1 MKNLLN
7 IKRQINLV
15 REIKKISR
23 TNLQVQSIKRK
34 KNINFLETI
43 NTYYVQFYATM
54 HKIIN
59 SLELENK
66 KNIFF
71 NNKNNKTL
79 WVIIGLKDKMNG
91 SFKNMFLKKINNEIK
106 ENDEIITISTKM
118 HELLKKQTFSKN
130 VIENFDF
137 KINELQHFQVLPIST
152 YIINY
157 FQNNKY
163 PNIKIIY
170 AHQLTRLNYEIRI
183 KKILPIDESTFGLEN
198 SKNISNN
205 LNNGKIIIFE
215 PNSEKIFLNAI
226 PLFISIVL
234 QLSIL
239 ETQICGQTNLIE
251 YSRAIENNCDKMN
264 DYLTLEYNV
273 IRQEKITNEI
283 FEIINGGN

>member
-1 MKNLLN
+1 
-7 IKRQINLV
+7 
-15 REIKKISR
+15 
-23 TNLQVQSIKRK
+23 
-34 KNINFLETI
+34 
-43 NTYYVQFYATM
+43 
-54 HKIIN
+54 
-59 SLELENK
+59 
-66 KNIFF
+66 
-71 NNKNNKTL
+71 
-79 WVIIGLKDKMNG
+79 MNG

>member
-79 WVIIGLKDKMNG
+79 
-91 SFKNMFLKKINNEIK
+91 
-106 ENDEIITISTKM
+106 
-118 HELLKKQTFSKN
+118 
-130 VIENFDF
+130 
-137 KINELQHFQVLPIST
+137 
-152 YIINY
+152 
-157 FQNNKY
+157 
-163 PNIKIIY
+163 
-170 AHQLTRLNYEIRI
+170 
-183 KKILPIDESTFGLEN
+183 
-198 SKNISNN
+198 
-205 LNNGKIIIFE
+205 
-215 PNSEKIFLNAI
+215 
-226 PLFISIVL
+226 
-234 QLSIL
+234 
-239 ETQICGQTNLIE
+239 
-251 YSRAIENNCDKMN
+251 
-264 DYLTLEYNV
+264 
-273 IRQEKITNEI
+273 
-283 FEIINGGN
+283 